1 MIMFLLKQTRFTFY
15 NIKLINNINKVI
27 SYNFYTS
34 SKFNDLYWYNIPTII
49 ALNKIFYPDS
59 EIRFY
64 ISPETKENP
73 LYKILEHSSNK
84 INSIF
89 IEEIENY
96 KYIKKTIWKNNNE
109 IESISII
116 DSVTKDDIRSI
127 IYFINKDRYNISRIL
142 NILNTNV
149 DWIGEPVGF
158 RRDIL
163 KRILEFD
170 NYDTIKIIRDIIIN
184 DKELKDFYL

>member
-1 MIMFLLKQTRFTFY
+1 
-15 NIKLINNINKVI
+15 
-27 SYNFYTS
+27 
-34 SKFNDLYWYNIPTII
+34 
-49 ALNKIFYPDS
+49 LNKIFYPDS

-96 KYIKKTIWKNNNE
+96 KYMKKTIWKNNNE